1 VFRKSLRA
9 RPQKKKSAEVARRP
23 HWFAVLLV
31 AGALIAYANSFAT
44 PFVYDDQGTIVDNP
58 NIRQLWPLATALTG
72 PRQSP
77 LGGRPIVS
85 LSFAI
90 NHAAGGSSPLGYHAG
105 NLGIHVLA
113 GLLLFGIVRRTLT
126 TPALAA
132 RFATAADPLAFAC
145 ALIWLVHPLQTE
157 VIDYLTQRTESMMG
171 LFYLLTLYAAIRA
184 ISSGP
189 GRAWPWEAIAIA
201 ACTLGMASKESMVT
215 APLMVLAYDAVF
227 QAGSPRSAL
236 RARARL
242 YSGLAATWV
251 ILAALNL
258 SGPRSHSA
266 GFSSGV
272 TAWTYLLNQ
281 PAMIVRYLKLSF
293 WPRGLVLDY
302 GPPRAVSLSEALPS
316 AAVVLVLL
324 ALTAA
329 AWRKRRELAF
339 LGTWFF
345 VTLAP
350 SSTVIP
356 IATEAG
362 AERRMYLPL
371 AAIVVA
377 LVIGGWALLE
387 SIPRLFPRLSTSAR
401 RRAWLM
407 AVCVMG
413 VSCALT
419 ALTLQRNGEYSSRT
433 GIWQTVLDRRP
444 HGRAHYNL
452 AIELKAQGK
461 RAEALQHYQAAL
473 ADTPDAHYAL
483 GFELDADRQYDEAI
497 KHYREYIRLRPDDI
511 NVIRAYALLGRA
523 LSMQGQLD
531 AAAEAFRQVLLMQ
544 PRHAD
549 ARGGLADVLLRQER
563 YDDAI
568 REYREYL
575 RLEPGNAAAHSQLG
589 IALVGRD
596 MEQEAVQEFT
606 RASELKPED
615 PATRL
620 NLANALASVGRLDE
634 AVIEYRRGL
643 AIAPTHVA
651 LHNALATVL
660 AAQGKVEEALALF
673 RRSLELDPT
682 NEQTRV
688 DFAAAFPRAG
698 TDAGAGKR

>member
-1 VFRKSLRA
+1 
-9 RPQKKKSAEVARRP
+9 VARRP
-23 HWFAVLLV
+23 RWFAVLLV
-31 AGALIAYANSFAT
+31 AGALVAYANSFAI
-44 PFVYDDQGTIVDNP
+44 PFVYDDQSAIVDNP
-58 NIRQLWPLATALTG
+58 NIQKLWPLTTALTG

-90 NHAAGGSSPLGYHAG
+90 NHAAGGSSPSGYHAG

-113 GLLLFGIVRRTLT
+113 GLLLFGIVRRTLRT
-126 TPALAA
+126 PAALGTPALAA
-132 RFATAADPLAFAC
+132 RFATASDSLAFAC
-145 ALIWLVHPLQTE
+145 ALVWLIHPQQTE
-157 VIDYLTQRTESMMG
+157 VIDYVTQRTESLMG

-184 ISSGP
+184 MSSG
-189 GRAWPWEAIAIA
+189 RERSWRWEAVAVA

-227 QAGSPRSAL
+227 QAGNPRSAL
-236 RARARL
+236 RMRARL
-242 YSGLAATWV
+242 YSGLAVTWLV
-251 ILAALNL
+251 LAALNW
-258 SGPRSHSA
+258 SGPRSRSA

-272 TAWTYLLNQ
+272 TPWTYLLNQ
-281 PAMIVRYLKLSF
+281 PAMIVRYLELSF
-293 WPRGLVLDY
+293 WPHGLVLDY
-302 GPPRAVSLSEALPS
+302 GPPRASSLSEALPY
-316 AAVVLVLL
+316 AAVVLILL
-324 ALTAA
+324 AMTAA
-329 AWRKRRELAF
+329 AWRKRREVAF

-350 SSTVIP
+350 SSTLIP

-371 AAIVVA
+371 AAIAVG
-377 LVIGGWALLE
+377 LVIGGWVLLE
-387 SIPRLFPRLSTSAR
+387 SVPLPATNAR
-401 RRAWLM
+401 RRRWIM
-407 AVCVMG
+407 AVCVAG
-413 VSCALT
+413 VFCAL
-419 ALTLQRNGEYSSRT
+419 AAVTLQRNGEYSSRT

-452 AIELKAQGK
+452 AVELKAQGK

-483 GFELDADRQYDEAI
+483 GFELDGDGQYGEAI

-531 AAAEAFRQVLLMQ
+531 AAEEAFRQVLLMQ

-568 REYREYL
+568 GEYRELL
-575 RLEPGNAAAHSQLG
+575 RVEPGNAAAHSQLG

-596 MEQEAVQEFT
+596 MEQEAVEEFT
-606 RASELKPED
+606 RASELNPQE
-615 PATRL
+615 PAARL

-682 NEQTRV
+682 NEQTRA

-698 TDAGAGKR
+698 TTAVARQR

>member
-1 VFRKSLRA
+1 
-9 RPQKKKSAEVARRP
+9 
-23 HWFAVLLV
+23 VLLV
-31 AGALIAYANSFAT
+31 AGVLAAYANSFAA
-44 PFVYDDQGTIVDNP
+44 PFVYDDQGAIIDNP
-58 NIRQLWPLATALTG
+58 NIRRLWPLTTALTG

-77 LGGRPIVS
+77 LAGRPIVS
-85 LSFAI
+85 LSFAL
-90 NHAAGGSSPLGYHAG
+90 NQAAGGLSPSGYHAV
-105 NLGIHVLA
+105 NLGIHLLA
-113 GLLLFGIVRRTLT
+113 GLLLFGIVRRTLA

-157 VIDYLTQRTESMMG
+157 VIDYVTQRTESMMG

-184 ISSGP
+184 MSA
-189 GRAWPWEAIAIA
+189 GREGAWRWEATAIA
-201 ACTLGMASKESMVT
+201 ACALGMASKESMVT
-215 APLMVLAYDAVF
+215 APLMVLVYDAVF
-227 QAGSPRSAL
+227 QAGSVRSAL
-236 RARARL
+236 GARARL

-251 ILAALNL
+251 ILAALNR

-272 TAWTYLLNQ
+272 TPWTYLLNQ
-281 PAMIVRYLKLSF
+281 PAMIVTYLKLSF
-293 WPRGLVLDY
+293 WPHGLVLDY

-324 ALTAA
+324 AVTAA

-350 SSTVIP
+350 ASTVIP

-377 LVIGGWALLE
+377 LVTGGWALLE
-387 SIPRLFPRLSTSAR
+387 SIPRLATNPR
-401 RRAWLM
+401 RRRWLM
-407 AVCVMG
+407 AASAMG
-413 VSCALT
+413 VSCALA

-483 GFELDADRQYDEAI
+483 AFELDADRQYGEAI

-511 NVIRAYALLGRA
+511 NVIRAYTLLGRA
-523 LSMQGQLD
+523 LSVQGDLD
-531 AAAEAFRQVLLMQ
+531 AAADAFRQVLRMQ

-549 ARGGLADVLLRQER
+549 ARWGLAGVLLRQER
-563 YDDAI
+563 YDEAI
-568 REYREYL
+568 REYRAYL
-575 RLEPGNAAAHSQLG
+575 RMEPDNAAAHSQLG
-589 IALVGRD
+589 IALVGGD
-596 MEQEAVQEFT
+596 LEQEAVEEFT
-606 RASELKPED
+606 RASELNPGD
-615 PATRL
+615 PATWL

-634 AVIEYRRGL
+634 AVRQYRRGL
-643 AIAPTHVA
+643 AIRSTDVP
-651 LHNALATVL
+651 LLNSLARVL
-660 AAQGKVEEALALF
+660 SAQGNVEEAAAMF

-682 NEQTRV
+682 NEQTRL
-688 DFAAAFPRAG
+688 DFAAALPGAG
-698 TDAGAGKR
+698 TAAGARKR

>member
-1 VFRKSLRA
+1 MTAGRREA
-9 RPQKKKSAEVARRP
+9 RWRRS
-23 HWFAVLLV
+23 FAVVLV
-31 AGALIAYANSFAT
+31 AGVLVAYTNSFAT
-44 PFVYDDQGTIVDNP
+44 PFVYDDQGAIVTNP
-58 NIRQLWPLATALTG
+58 NIQHLWPLTTALTG

-85 LSFAI
+85 LSLAI
-90 NHAAGGSSPLGYHAG
+90 NYAAGGLSPLGYHAG

-132 RFATAADPLAFAC
+132 RFATAADSLAFAC
-145 ALIWLVHPLQTE
+145 ALFWLTHPLQTE

-184 ISSGP
+184 MSSG
-189 GRAWPWEAIAIA
+189 GERVWRWEATAIA
-201 ACTLGMASKESMVT
+201 ACALGMASKESMVT
-215 APLMVLAYDAVF
+215 APLMVLVYDAVF

-242 YSGLAATWV
+242 YSGLAATWI
-251 ILAALNL
+251 ILGALNV

-272 TAWTYLLNQ
+272 TPWTYLLNQ

-293 WPRGLVLDY
+293 WPLGLVLDY
-302 GPPRAVSLSEALPS
+302 GPPRAVSLGEALPS
-316 AAVVLVLL
+316 AALVLL
-324 ALTAA
+324 LLAVTAA
-329 AWRKRRELAF
+329 AWRKRPELAF

-345 VTLAP
+345 ITLAP
-350 SSTVIP
+350 SSSVIP

-377 LVIGGWALLE
+377 LVIGGWALLQ
-387 SIPRLFPRLSTSAR
+387 SIPRPATDAR
-401 RRAWLM
+401 RRHSVM
-407 AVCVMG
+407 AVWVMG
-413 VSCALT
+413 VYCALT
-419 ALTLQRNGEYSSRT
+419 ALTLQRNGEYRSRT
-433 GIWQTVLDRRP
+433 GIWQTVLDRHP

-452 AIELKAQGK
+452 AIELTEQGK
-461 RAEALQHYQAAL
+461 RAEALGHYQAAL
-473 ADTPDAHYAL
+473 PDTPEAHYAL

-497 KHYREYIRLRPDDI
+497 THYREYIRFRPYDI
-511 NVIRAYALLGRA
+511 NVIRAYTLLGRA
-523 LSMQGQLD
+523 LSVQGQLD

-563 YDDAI
+563 YDEAI

-575 RLEPGNAAAHSQLG
+575 RLEPDNAAAHSQLG

-615 PATRL
+615 PAARL

-634 AVIEYRRGL
+634 AINHYRRGL
-643 AIAPTHVA
+643 AVAPTSVA

-660 AAQGKVEEALALF
+660 AAQGKVEEAFAMF

-682 NEQTRV
+682 DEQTRA

-698 TDAGAGKR
+698 TAAGAGRR